1 MKRTWHASGGFTLIE
16 LLVVIAIIAVLAG
29 MLLPAL
35 AAAKRKGYQAQCIS
49 NQKQIGI
56 ALQVYTDEH
65 EDYLPS
71 GPSSSNGGVFS
82 TARASYDQTSSSELI
97 FHLATYLHD
106 PPPGPKTAVSRV
118 FRCPAFER
126 KAPNF
131 TSPIGR
137 KIFLLNDDIDPNP
150 VNRIRPFGYPAA
162 PGPKANPIRITS
174 LDNYLPPDSTFAVSD
189 FDLSHPRVAAVVA
202 TLGGG
207 DPWGD
212 TPLPPVHG
220 SIRNNLFFDWHVES
234 VRW

>member
-1 MKRTWHASGGFTLIE
+1 MKQTWHSSRGFTLIE

-29 MLLPAL
+29 LLLPAL
-35 AAAKRKGYQAQCIS
+35 AAAKRKGYQTQCIS

-56 ALQVYTDEH
+56 ALQLYTDEH

-71 GPSSSNGGVFS
+71 GPPSSNGGLFS
-82 TARASYDQTSSSELI
+82 TARASYDKTSSSELV

-106 PPPGPKTAVSRV
+106 PAPGPKTAVSRV

-162 PGPKANPIRITS
+162 PGPKANSIKISS
-174 LDNYLPPDSTFAVSD
+174 LDNFLPPDSTFAVSD

-202 TLGGG
+202 TLGGA

-220 SIRNNLFFDWHVES
+220 SVRNNLFFDWHVES